1 MNITLLSWKNILSR
15 PLSSLLSVVLLMLGV
30 AIISLILLINNQLI
44 NQFEKNIKAIDMVVG
59 AKGSPLQVILSSVFQ
74 IDTPTGNI
82 SLAEAEK
89 LKRSRLVEWAIPLSF
104 GDSYKGYRIV
114 GTDSQYVNL
123 YNAEIDR
130 GELWEMPMEAVL
142 GDAVDEKLQLNIG
155 DKFKSSHGLVGA
167 GVSHEAHDYKVVGVL
182 KYTGSVVDQLI
193 LTSNESFWEV
203 HKKEPDEANEHED
216 EEKEITAML
225 VNFRSPMGMVTLPR
239 KINEGTNMQAALPAF
254 EINKLISLLGI
265 GVDTLNLIGLVIII
279 VSGVSVFI
287 SLYASF
293 LERRYEMALMR
304 TYGASGL
311 QLFWIMIQEGLFL
324 SFIGFIAGMAL
335 SRLGIVILSNAAE
348 ERFHYQ
354 FTGLKFLESE
364 LLLFGGT
371 ILIGILASLIPAVQV
386 YKVNIAKTLE
396 DN

>member
-142 GDAVDEKLQLNIG
+142 GDAVAEKLQLSIG

-311 QLFWIMIQEGLFL
+311 QLFWIMILEGLFL
-324 SFIGFIAGMAL
+324 SFIGFVAGMAL

-354 FTGLKFLESE
+354 FTGFKFLESE

-386 YKVNIAKTLE
+386 YKVNIAKTLA

>member
-15 PLSSLLSVVLLMLGV
+15 PLTSLLSVVLLMLGV

-44 NQFEKNIKAIDMVVG
+44 NQFEKNIKDIEMVVG
-59 AKGSPLQVILSSVFQ
+59 AKGSPLQLILSSVFQ
-74 IDTPTGNI
+74 VDTPTGNI

-104 GDSYKGYRIV
+104 GDSHKGYRIV
-114 GTDSQYVNL
+114 GTDSQYVKL

-130 GELWEMPMEAVL
+130 GALWEMPMEAVL
-142 GDAVDEKLQLNIG
+142 GDAVAEKLQLNIG

-167 GVSHEAHDYKVVGVL
+167 GVSHEAHDYTVAGVL

-203 HKKEPDEANEHED
+203 HKKEHDETNEHED

-225 VNFRSPMGMVTLPR
+225 VNFRSPMGMITLPR

-324 SFIGFIAGMAL
+324 SLIGFIAGMVL

-364 LLLFGGT
+364 LLLFGGA

-386 YKVNIAKTLE
+386 YKVNIAKTLA